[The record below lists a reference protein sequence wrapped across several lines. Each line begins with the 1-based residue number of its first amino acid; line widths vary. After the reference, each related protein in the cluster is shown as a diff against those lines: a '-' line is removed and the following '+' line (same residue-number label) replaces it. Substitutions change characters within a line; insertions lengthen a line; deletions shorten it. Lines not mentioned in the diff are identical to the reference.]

1 VHFVNLV
8 GSHLQVDPC
17 GQFPS
22 AKVELVKEVSDVIAI
37 NPAASKY
44 DVRYIEPPFSSHK
57 KAYYRTSELS
67 LASGR
72 YFGSELG
79 IHRPTDDAHKRL
91 SRGPC

>member
-44 DVRYIEPPFSSHK
+44 DVRYIEPPFSSH
-57 KAYYRTSELS
+57 
-67 LASGR
+67 
-72 YFGSELG
+72 
-79 IHRPTDDAHKRL
+79 
-91 SRGPC
+91 